1 MMRKAKTVSEARSR
15 RFVMVRDGA
24 GGEICG
30 GPDISSGECS
40 KGGAPRVCGK
50 DGLQRFSGR
59 GRIFSAAPP
68 GLVPLLRLNPRLTA
82 LRQAQ
87 GRLWAAFFR
96 RFAAVAGKQTSR
108 THTYRRTYYLQI

>member
-1 MMRKAKTVSEARSR
+1 
-15 RFVMVRDGA
+15 MVRDGA

-68 GLVPLLRLNPRLTA
+68 GLVPPSATEPTPYGPSTGSGQAVGCILSPLRGWSAMRDGIHRENQRVG
-82 LRQAQ
+82 Q
-87 GRLWAAFFR
+87 
-96 RFAAVAGKQTSR
+96 
-108 THTYRRTYYLQI
+108 